1 MGVHKQML
9 FKEIVRIGEV
19 YAILTNSDQ
28 VWERL
33 GKGVWGS
40 WGRGTYGKVTRT
52 CMTNTVV

>member
-1 MGVHKQML
+1 ML

-40 WGRGTYGKVTRT
+40 WGRGTYGKVSRT